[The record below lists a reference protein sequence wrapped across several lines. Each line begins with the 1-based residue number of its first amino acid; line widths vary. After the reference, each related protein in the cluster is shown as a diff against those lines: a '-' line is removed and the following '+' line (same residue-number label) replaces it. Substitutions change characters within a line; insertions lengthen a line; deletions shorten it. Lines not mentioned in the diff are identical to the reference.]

1 MELIDD
7 ISVCLQSLCFHVCG
21 RGGGCAQAYK
31 NNDNV
36 FIGDIYL
43 CVFTKSYKYINN
55 VMLYILIISAM
66 VLK

>member
-1 MELIDD
+1 MIFQYV
-7 ISVCLQSLCFHVCG
+7 SRVFASMYVG
-21 RGGGCAQAYK
+21 GGGGCAQAYK